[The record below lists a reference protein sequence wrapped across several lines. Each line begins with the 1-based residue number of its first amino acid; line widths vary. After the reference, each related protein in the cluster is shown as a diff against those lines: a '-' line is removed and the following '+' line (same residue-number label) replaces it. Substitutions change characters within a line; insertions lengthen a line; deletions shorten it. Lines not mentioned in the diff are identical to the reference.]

1 MRKIEIKRG
10 KRVTVVVNETVRV
23 DKKVAIKMTEKIH
36 GKKVVVVTYKEEPVK
51 VCKSELVS

>member
-1 MRKIEIKRG
+1 
-10 KRVTVVVNETVRV
+10 VVNETVRV